1 MSHGQSMAERDFSI
15 DKEVEVENIKNVSLI
30 SQRMVYDLAMSSG
43 MPFTEGTISNGL
55 LKSSSMAHSWYVK
68 AMENFIKGKIND

>member
-1 MSHGQSMAERDFSI
+1 MAERDFSI

-43 MPFTEGTISNGL
+43 TPFTEGTISNGL
-55 LKSSSMAHSWYVK
+55 LKSSSMAHS
-68 AMENFIKGKIND
+68 